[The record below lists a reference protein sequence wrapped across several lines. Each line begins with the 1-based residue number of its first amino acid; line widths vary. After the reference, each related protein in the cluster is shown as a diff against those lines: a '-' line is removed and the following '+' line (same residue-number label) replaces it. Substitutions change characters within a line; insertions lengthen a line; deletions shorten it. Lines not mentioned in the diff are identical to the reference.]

1 MEKQKLKEEQEKKLL
16 EQRTQYLEKT
26 KNLLKIEIPVD
37 EEPAKKNRRVSHRR
51 CRVCD
56 FKSTLISCLGR
67 QVVYGT
73 SSRRWG
79 RMCDVSQR

>member
-51 CRVCD
+51 RCRRVCGV
-56 FKSTLISCLGR
+56 SRHLGC
-67 QVVYGT
+67 V
-73 SSRRWG
+73 
-79 RMCDVSQR
+79 

>member
-51 CRVCD
+51 RCR
-56 FKSTLISCLGR
+56 R
-67 QVVYGT
+67 
-73 SSRRWG
+73 
-79 RMCDVSQR
+79 